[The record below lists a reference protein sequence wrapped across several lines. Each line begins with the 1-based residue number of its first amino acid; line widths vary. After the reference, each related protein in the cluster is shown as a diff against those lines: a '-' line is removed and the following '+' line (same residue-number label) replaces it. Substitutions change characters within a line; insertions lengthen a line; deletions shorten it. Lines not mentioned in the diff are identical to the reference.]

1 MKEIIFAG
9 FGGQGVLTGGLIIAY
24 MAAGKELE
32 AVWMPAYGPTMRGGK
47 ANCTVKYGEEPGER
61 IGSPVM
67 EEADIL
73 IAMNEPSLDYL
84 EFCKPDA
91 KVFVNSIIPAID
103 PAFERGPA
111 WRSIPEYN
119 AAVKAYCAE
128 NGVSYID
135 ITQLCADNQ
144 SLYQADGVHMMSEFY
159 PKWAIE
165 MISEVYAD
173 DFSDTGAGDAG

>member
-91 KVFVNSIIPAID
+91 KVFVNSNAVPADHVYPEGVEVTAID
-103 PAFERGPA
+103 VVELAAEANNVKGQNLVMMGAVIKKCGLFDLEYTEQRMCKFFEDKGKGKF
-111 WRSIPEYN
+111 N
-119 AAVKAYCAE
+119 AGNLAALRKGFDAV
-128 NGVSYID
+128 
-135 ITQLCADNQ
+135 
-144 SLYQADGVHMMSEFY
+144 
-159 PKWAIE
+159 
-165 MISEVYAD
+165 
-173 DFSDTGAGDAG
+173 